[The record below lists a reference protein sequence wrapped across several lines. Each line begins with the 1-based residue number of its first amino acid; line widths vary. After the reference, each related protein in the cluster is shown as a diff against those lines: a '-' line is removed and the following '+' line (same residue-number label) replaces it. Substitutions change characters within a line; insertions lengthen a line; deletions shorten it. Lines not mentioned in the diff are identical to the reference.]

1 MYFYHSVTTLPRG
14 RLHVCR
20 VGGLLELLILIQK
33 EPVLGANKHD
43 ISLTRHSGNLP
54 VDLSAVLVDTIICL
68 HKNVHVL
75 ATHPTFN
82 RIV

>member
-1 MYFYHSVTTLPRG
+1 
-14 RLHVCR
+14 
-20 VGGLLELLILIQK
+20 
-33 EPVLGANKHD
+33 VLSNM
-43 ISLTRHSGNLP
+43 IFRSRHSGNLP

-68 HKNVHVL
+68 HKNVRVL